1 MNRNITERLTR
12 LSVRLEELNQLL
24 SSESVTANLD
34 NYRKLTREHSEIV
47 PIVELY
53 RAYQLSERDIQTA
66 REMHV
71 DLEMRSFAEAE
82 IQAGKEKLV

>member
-47 PIVELY
+47 PVSATYKPHGKCMPIWKCVLLPKLKY
-53 RAYQLSERDIQTA
+53 KLA
-66 REMHV
+66 RKS
-71 DLEMRSFAEAE
+71 L
-82 IQAGKEKLV
+82 